1 MGATQGTI
9 NKTKIMELNRTQR
22 FLKRLGLLKVIT
34 ETKVVE
40 KEVILIKEVPKVER
54 SVVTLFY
61 PDVNDTI
68 GTMTTKVESIVVP
81 GELKGEVVLEIE
93 AYLRTETGEK
103 EYVEVETDNIPF
115 VKDESKIIFKI

>member
-1 MGATQGTI
+1 
-9 NKTKIMELNRTQR
+9 MELNRTQR